1 MQVRLLLI
9 LLSFNSNIKDS
20 FMGLETLLLIMIK
33 VYDKYNYFMI
43 DIMFVLDSDM
53 NVLTRVDAYLSNMK
67 MPW

>member
-1 MQVRLLLI
+1 
-9 LLSFNSNIKDS
+9 
-20 FMGLETLLLIMIK
+20 MGLETLLLIMIK